1 VYSTLPCEPDI
12 LQIFIFFSKG
22 KEAPTETVL
31 ISINNDDTSNEE
43 PFSVFYDAIAAHID
57 ATPCYSDGSSRWITS
72 PKTVTLGAARGKAVL
87 LRRYHAD
94 PFLPSSEHIGI
105 DLSGWLDNKADF
117 SLKTPSGVTIH
128 LQDHW
133 KYSEIQPLSELIS
146 SKLSYV
152 SNMLSKAAAGAPEE
166 WFLNFTS
173 AVGDPVEKGEIAE
186 SHWIAVGAH
195 SNFVGRFVK
204 GMNVSVRKDFNW
216 GIKTR
221 YGVIA
226 MDYPELPKDS
236 DLIAWLIGTN
246 L

>member
-1 VYSTLPCEPDI
+1 
-12 LQIFIFFSKG
+12 
-22 KEAPTETVL
+22 
-31 ISINNDDTSNEE
+31 
-43 PFSVFYDAIAAHID
+43 
-57 ATPCYSDGSSRWITS
+57 
-72 PKTVTLGAARGKAVL
+72 VTLGAARGKAVL

-204 GMNVSVRKDFNW
+204 GMNVSVRKDFKW